1 MGAMAEVKKPN
12 NTIDKLALI
21 VTTYK
26 RQQLLETL
34 FDSILALEQAPW
46 RIVIVDNEQS
56 DQTADMVAAF
66 AGKVT
71 GQWGT
76 TVADQSGNEER
87 VVYAPQTENL
97 GGAGGF
103 SAGVAKAYELGA
115 AWFWV
120 MDDDVAV
127 LPDAIAK
134 LSKWTDKHEV
144 IQGSRFDY
152 DGGPFYWQYDFIVPL
167 GIPNPI
173 APAAFG
179 PAGYRVMDT
188 LCFEG
193 GLFNRR
199 VVTEIG
205 LPDPRFFIYWDDTMY
220 GYRASKVT
228 NPIVV
233 PDVILRRTREIG
245 NWDIA
250 GVRQLN
256 STSDMNRY
264 HIMRNR
270 GYMARYFMTYGSRAP
285 QDRFGADCQGLV
297 GLAQADARP
306 HLEAH
311 AVAEVAVVVAPLYEG
326 GHYRL
331 LMNEQATVAP
341 SPLALA
347 GTDLEV
353 QLGDAHVIE
362 RVMLISRTLIDMRG
376 GGIVGRIIREG
387 DWLTVHRARRL
398 HRSLDAGLEPI
409 RSGLAPL
416 IAHCGGELLKG
427 LGGAVRALR
436 FA

>member
-1 MGAMAEVKKPN
+1 MATTTASKG
-12 NTIDKLALI
+12 IDKLALI

-26 RQQLLETL
+26 RQQLLGTL
-34 FDSILALEQAPW
+34 LESMLALEQTPW

-56 DQTADMVAAF
+56 DETKAMIEEF
-66 AGKVT
+66 ATKSDK
-71 GQWGT
+71 QWGKST
-76 TVADQSGNEER
+76 KDDSGASDR
-87 VVYAPQTENL
+87 VVYAPQAENL

-103 SAGVAKAYELGA
+103 SAGVKKAYELGA
-115 AWFWV
+115 EWFWV

-134 LSKWTDKHEV
+134 LAKWTPRHDV

-173 APAAFG
+173 APSAFG
-179 PAGYRVMDT
+179 PAGYRVMNT

-199 VVTEIG
+199 VVKAIG

-228 NPIVV
+228 KPIVV

-270 GYMARYFMTYGSRAP
+270 GYMMRYFKEYGDYNPVLFSLGTAATAAKEMIRLVMV
-285 QDRFGADCQGLV
+285 DREHFKTGVVQIAKGWKDSHKLMH
-297 GLAQADARP
+297 DASWEP
-306 HLEAH
+306 MP
-311 AVAEVAVVVAPLYEG
+311 PL
-326 GHYRL
+326 
-331 LMNEQATVAP
+331 
-341 SPLALA
+341 
-347 GTDLEV
+347 TD
-353 QLGDAHVIE
+353 
-362 RVMLISRTLIDMRG
+362 
-376 GGIVGRIIREG
+376 
-387 DWLTVHRARRL
+387 
-398 HRSLDAGLEPI
+398 
-409 RSGLAPL
+409 
-416 IAHCGGELLKG
+416 
-427 LGGAVRALR
+427 
-436 FA
+436 

>member
-270 GYMARYFMTYGSRAP
+270 GYLARYFMTYGDFRPLVFGLGTVLTAAKEVIRLVMV
-285 QDRFGADCQGLV
+285 DR
-297 GLAQADARP
+297 
-306 HLEAH
+306 
-311 AVAEVAVVVAPLYEG
+311 
-326 GHYRL
+326 
-331 LMNEQATVAP
+331 
-341 SPLALA
+341 
-347 GTDLEV
+347 
-353 QLGDAHVIE
+353 
-362 RVMLISRTLIDMRG
+362 
-376 GGIVGRIIREG
+376 
-387 DWLTVHRARRL
+387 
-398 HRSLDAGLEPI
+398 
-409 RSGLAPL
+409 
-416 IAHCGGELLKG
+416 ELL
-427 LGGAVRALR
+427 
-436 FA
+436 

>member
-120 MDDDVAV
+120 
-127 LPDAIAK
+127 I
-134 LSKWTDKHEV
+134 
-144 IQGSRFDY
+144 DY

-270 GYMARYFMTYGSRAP
+270 GYMARYFMTYGDFRPLVFGLGTVLTAAKEVIRLVMV
-285 QDRFGADCQGLV
+285 DREHLKTGLV
-297 GLAQADARP
+297 QIAKGWWDSRK
-306 HLEAH
+306 
-311 AVAEVAVVVAPLYEG
+311 
-326 GHYRL
+326 
-331 LMNEQATVAP
+331 LMHDPTWKPMP
-341 SPLALA
+341 S
-347 GTDLEV
+347 
-353 QLGDAHVIE
+353 
-362 RVMLISRTLIDMRG
+362 
-376 GGIVGRIIREG
+376 
-387 DWLTVHRARRL
+387 
-398 HRSLDAGLEPI
+398 
-409 RSGLAPL
+409 
-416 IAHCGGELLKG
+416 LK
-427 LGGAVRALR
+427 
-436 FA
+436 

>member
-1 MGAMAEVKKPN
+1 MTSTTAA
-12 NTIDKLALI
+12 TSIDKLAI
-21 VTTYK
+21 VVTTYK
-26 RQQLLETL
+26 RQQLLSTL
-34 FDSILALEQAPW
+34 FESFLALEQEPW
-46 RIVIVDNEQS
+46 RIIIVDNEQS
-56 DQTADMVAAF
+56 DETKTMTQEFAAKAKEKWGEGQTDDS
-66 AGKVT
+66 
-71 GQWGT
+71 GT
-76 TVADQSGNEER
+76 TDR

-103 SAGVAKAYELGA
+103 SAGVKKAYELGA
-115 AWFWV
+115 QWFWV

-134 LSKWTDKHEV
+134 LSKWTPRHEV

-152 DGGPFYWQYDFIVPL
+152 DGGPFYWQYDFIIPL

-179 PAGYRVMDT
+179 PAGYRVMNT

-205 LPDPRFFIYWDDTMY
+205 LPDPRFFIYWDDTIY

-228 NPIVV
+228 KPIVV

-270 GYMARYFMTYGSRAP
+270 GYMMRYFKEFGDYNPVLFSLGTAATAAKEMIRLVMV
-285 QDRFGADCQGLV
+285 DREHFKTG
-297 GLAQADARP
+297 
-306 HLEAH
+306 
-311 AVAEVAVVVAPLYEG
+311 VVQIAKG
-326 GHYRL
+326 WKDSHK
-331 LMNEQATVAP
+331 LMHDTSWQPMP
-341 SPLALA
+341 SLS
-347 GTDLEV
+347 DE
-353 QLGDAHVIE
+353 
-362 RVMLISRTLIDMRG
+362 S
-376 GGIVGRIIREG
+376 
-387 DWLTVHRARRL
+387 
-398 HRSLDAGLEPI
+398 
-409 RSGLAPL
+409 
-416 IAHCGGELLKG
+416 K
-427 LGGAVRALR
+427 
-436 FA
+436 

>member
-1 MGAMAEVKKPN
+1 MPSTLPAP
-12 NTIDKLALI
+12 IDKLAI
-21 VTTYK
+21 VVVTYK
-26 RQQLLETL
+26 RQELLANL
-34 FDSILALEQAPW
+34 FDSMTELTATPW
-46 RIVIVDNEQS
+46 RIVIVDNENS
-56 DQTADMVAAF
+56 RETEAMCAAF
-66 AGKVT
+66 NERLANL
-71 GQWGT
+71 WGIDT
-76 TVADQSGNEER
+76 EQPDAQGGTDR
-87 VVYAPQTENL
+87 VIYAPQLKNG

-270 GYMARYFMTYGSRAP
+270 GYMARYFMTYGDFRPLVFGLGTVLTAAKEVIRLVMV
-285 QDRFGADCQGLV
+285 DREHLKTGLV
-297 GLAQADARP
+297 QIAKGWWDSRK
-306 HLEAH
+306 
-311 AVAEVAVVVAPLYEG
+311 
-326 GHYRL
+326 
-331 LMNEQATVAP
+331 LMHDPTWKPMP
-341 SPLALA
+341 S
-347 GTDLEV
+347 
-353 QLGDAHVIE
+353 
-362 RVMLISRTLIDMRG
+362 
-376 GGIVGRIIREG
+376 
-387 DWLTVHRARRL
+387 
-398 HRSLDAGLEPI
+398 
-409 RSGLAPL
+409 
-416 IAHCGGELLKG
+416 LK
-427 LGGAVRALR
+427 
-436 FA
+436 

>member
-134 LSKWTDKHEV
+134 LSKWADKHEV

-270 GYMARYFMTYGSRAP
+270 GYMARYFMTYGDFRPLVFGLGTVLTAAKEVIRLVMV
-285 QDRFGADCQGLV
+285 DREHLKTGLV
-297 GLAQADARP
+297 QIAKGWWDSRK
-306 HLEAH
+306 
-311 AVAEVAVVVAPLYEG
+311 
-326 GHYRL
+326 
-331 LMNEQATVAP
+331 LMHDPTWKPMP
-341 SPLALA
+341 S
-347 GTDLEV
+347 
-353 QLGDAHVIE
+353 
-362 RVMLISRTLIDMRG
+362 
-376 GGIVGRIIREG
+376 
-387 DWLTVHRARRL
+387 
-398 HRSLDAGLEPI
+398 
-409 RSGLAPL
+409 
-416 IAHCGGELLKG
+416 LK
-427 LGGAVRALR
+427 
-436 FA
+436 